1 MDRDAAHSLRRLLA
15 TRPVAAL
22 GTLHRGAP
30 AVSMVPFVL
39 PAGETRVF
47 IHVSALA
54 THTADMRSHPRV
66 SLLVMAEPG
75 ADASP
80 QALARV
86 SLQADAR
93 TLARDEADHAAA
105 RAATSIASQTPPRRS
120 SWATSRSWRFSPCR
134 LGWWRAS
141 VAPTAWWAIRSSTG
155 CASSTSSAKPG
166 HRRRERLA
174 HSFEGEDACGRQP
187 SAKTIRRQ
195 SR

>member
-1 MDRDAAHSLRRLLA
+1 MMDRDAAHSLRRLLA

-105 RAATSIASQTPPRRS
+105 RAAYLD
-120 SWATSRSWRFSPCR
+120 RFPDS
-134 LGWWRAS
+134 
-141 VAPTAWWAIRSSTG
+141 APTFELGDFSIVALQPV
-155 CASSTSSAKPG
+155 SA
-166 HRRRERLA
+166 RLVA
-174 HSFEGEDACGRQP
+174 GFGRAY
-187 SAKTIRRQ
+187 SLVGDSLIDWLRQ
-195 SR
+195 